1 MLQEADIG
9 RATLIDE
16 VAIVTGASSGIGAAT
31 ARELALRGATV
42 VLAARRADELE
53 TQAQATRRA
62 GGEALAIPTDVADP
76 TQVTLLVD
84 RTVATFG
91 RVDVLVNN
99 AGANWSRPF
108 ASSHPDDITGLLEVN
123 LLGAM
128 LLTRAVLAG
137 MLERRH
143 GAIIS
148 VGSLSGRVA
157 MEPLYSATKYGLR
170 GFSLALRR
178 QLAGSGVSASLVSP
192 GKVRTAMTRDIQARM
207 PEPGLVATTIADLV
221 THPRREV
228 VVPRRHYA
236 IAWLEQALPSMAD
249 LAFRHRHWSPNHEQA
264 VGQAYN
270 ITNDRPLTQKRLLHA
285 IAHELGASPPRL
297 HLPYRPLYAAGYAA
311 ERLATRTRAQ
321 RQPVLTRL
329 GVKLFGTDNRHAIDK
344 ARRELGYRPRI
355 ALEDGVRL
363 AAAWYPP
370 PTELAA

>member
-1 MLQEADIG
+1 MLQEAETA

-31 ARELALRGATV
+31 ARELARRGATV
-42 VLAARRADELE
+42 VLAARRADALE
-53 TQAQATRRA
+53 AQAQVIRGA
-62 GGEALAIPTDVADP
+62 GGEALAIPTDVADAP
-76 TQVTLLVD
+76 QVTLLVD

-99 AGANWSRPF
+99 AGASWSRPL
-108 ASSHPDDITGLLEVN
+108 ASSHPDEITGLLDVN

-192 GKVRTAMTRDIQARM
+192 GKVRTAMTRHIQARM
-207 PEPGLVATTIADLV
+207 PEPDLVATTIADLV

-249 LAFRHRHWSPNHEQA
+249 LAFRRRHWSPIQEE
-264 VGQAYN
+264 V
-270 ITNDRPLTQKRLLHA
+270 
-285 IAHELGASPPRL
+285 
-297 HLPYRPLYAAGYAA
+297 
-311 ERLATRTRAQ
+311 
-321 RQPVLTRL
+321 
-329 GVKLFGTDNRHAIDK
+329 
-344 ARRELGYRPRI
+344 
-355 ALEDGVRL
+355 
-363 AAAWYPP
+363 AAWKSS
-370 PTELAA
+370 